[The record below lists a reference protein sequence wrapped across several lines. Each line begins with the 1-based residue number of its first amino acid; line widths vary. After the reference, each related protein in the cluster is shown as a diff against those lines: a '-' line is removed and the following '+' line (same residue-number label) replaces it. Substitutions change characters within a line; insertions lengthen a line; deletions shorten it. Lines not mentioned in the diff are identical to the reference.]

1 MASPQ
6 PSEEMAPRIFPN
18 EALELL
24 RGGEVTVVDVRPPE
38 AYAAG
43 HIPGALS
50 IPLADLRPRLARIPR
65 DRAVIFY
72 CT

>member
-1 MASPQ
+1 MASQQ
-6 PSEEMAPRIFPN
+6 PSEETAQRIFPN
-18 EALELL
+18 EAEALIR
-24 RGGEVTVVDVRPPE
+24 RGEAIAVDARPPE

-50 IPLADLRPRLARIPR
+50 IPLADLPSRLTRLPKG
-65 DRAVIFY
+65 RALIFY